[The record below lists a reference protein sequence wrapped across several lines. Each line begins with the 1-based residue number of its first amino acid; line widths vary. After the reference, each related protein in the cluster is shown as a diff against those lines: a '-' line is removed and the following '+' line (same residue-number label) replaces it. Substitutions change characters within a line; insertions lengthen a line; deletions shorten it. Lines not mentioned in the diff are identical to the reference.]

1 MSALRSREIVI
12 VIAAFAGFMAIADY
26 FLVLP
31 SSLSSLAKDVVT
43 WSLITANFAF
53 ALGLVNMIRLHTNYV
68 LKRKPGQWHVSLLL
82 LFLLILMIV
91 VGITLEQKHP
101 IYQWIFINTLLPLD
115 GTMYATLGFF
125 IASGAFRSF
134 KARGID
140 STILI
145 GAAIVVMLTNAPIG
159 EAIWSGFPVI
169 GKWIND
175 VPVTAGMRAIIIGVA
190 VGSLVYSLRVLIGR
204 ETRYAGVE

>member
-1 MSALRSREIVI
+1 MPRS
-12 VIAAFAGFMAIADY
+12 D
-26 FLVLP
+26 
-31 SSLSSLAKDVVT
+31 SSLHP
-43 WSLITANFAF
+43 
-53 ALGLVNMIRLHTNYV
+53 AL
-68 LKRKPGQWHVSLLL
+68 SDLL
-82 LFLLILMIV
+82 
-91 VGITLEQKHP
+91 
-101 IYQWIFINTLLPLD
+101 
-115 GTMYATLGFF
+115 
-125 IASGAFRSF
+125 
-134 KARGID
+134 RGID